1 MLIILNYANLRAVK
15 INLHPLYFYGDFQLN
30 QGNNQIA
37 RQYLEKA
44 LKAAPRPRRE
54 IADNGRHADI
64 ERDLSK
70 LD

>member
-30 QGNNQIA
+30 QGNKQVA

-44 LKAAPRPRRE
+44 LKAATRLGRE

>member
-1 MLIILNYANLRAVK
+1 MLIILNHTNLKAVK

-30 QGNNQIA
+30 QGNKQIA

-44 LKAAPRPRRE
+44 LKAAPRPGRE